1 MFLQQCLNG
10 LILGGAYALI
20 SVGMTMIF
28 GIMNISNFAH
38 GTIYMLGGYC
48 IYFLSTAFKTPFL
61 IGVAISMLVVGLIG
75 VAIERIVFRP
85 VYGAPVLND
94 LLIAL
99 GLSFVL
105 ENGALLLWGSQTK
118 SVRTPFTDVV
128 FHFFSVS
135 VTLQRL
141 IALAASVI
149 LIAGL
154 YVFLNYTRFGKAIVA
169 TAQNPKGAALVGID
183 LDHIYMATFA
193 ISSGLAAAAGA
204 LLAPLFYVFPTMGSM
219 PLLKAFVVVVLGG
232 MGNVQGA
239 VVGGFLV
246 GIAESLGGAYI
257 SSDYKNVFA
266 FIILIGVLLLRPQG
280 LFGRSES
287 S

>member
-1 MFLQQCLNG
+1 MLLQQLVNG
-10 LILGGAYALI
+10 VILGGAYALI

-48 IYFLSTAFKTPFL
+48 VYFLSTVLRQPFL
-61 IGVAISMLVVGLIG
+61 LAVAMAMFVVGLIG
-75 VAIERIVFRP
+75 IAIERIVFRP

-118 SVRTPFTDVV
+118 SVPTPYTDIV
-128 FHFFSVS
+128 FRFVGVS

-141 IALAASVI
+141 IVLVASVV
-149 LIAGL
+149 LIGAL
-154 YVFLNYTRFGKAIVA
+154 YLFLERTRYGKAIVA
-169 TAQNPKGAALVGID
+169 TSQNPKGAALVGID
-183 LDHIYMATFA
+183 LDHVYMMTFA
-193 ISSGLAAAAGA
+193 ISSALAAAAGA

-246 GIAESLGGAYI
+246 GIAESLGGAYL

-266 FIILIGVLLLRPQG
+266 FIILIAVLLIRPQG
-280 LFGRSES
+280 LFGKGES
-287 S
+287 L